1 MQASFCNA
9 TIRTMERIIT
19 YEITNETLAPTIGA
33 FLTGH
38 GISHRI
44 LIRLKN
50 TANGICLNQTPAR
63 TNTPLT
69 VGDLLTIRLLD
80 EVPSEH
86 IPPWNHPLAILYED
100 EDLIVINKEAG
111 LPVHPSQ
118 GHYGTTLAN
127 ALAGYFA
134 SHGETFIFRAVS
146 RLDKD
151 TSGVILIA
159 KHMLSSAIL
168 SSMVADRRIHRT
180 YTAIVSGRTEEAGTI
195 TLPIARK
202 DASVIERC
210 VNPEHGEYACTHY
223 RRLAYDP
230 AIDCS
235 QLLLSLE
242 TGRTHQI
249 RVHMKAIGHPLPGD
263 FLYHPDFRYI
273 GRQTLHS
280 WHLSFSHPITGKA
293 MEFTAP
299 LPEDFR
305 FFGPLQE
312 DYEAAR
318 KGYLLS
324 PLG

>member
-1 MQASFCNA
+1 MK
-9 TIRTMERIIT
+9 RVIT
-19 YEITNETLAPTIGA
+19 YEITNENMTPTAGS
-33 FLTGH
+33 FLSDH

-44 LIRLKN
+44 LVRLKQ
-50 TANGICLNQTPAR
+50 TENGICLNGIPAR

-69 VGDLLTIRLLD
+69 VGDLLTISLSD
-80 EVPSEH
+80 ESSSEH
-86 IPPWNHPLAILYED
+86 IPPWKHPLEILYED

-111 LPVHPSQ
+111 IPVHPSQ

-134 SHGETFIFRAVS
+134 SRGEEFVFRAVS

-159 KHMLSSAIL
+159 KHMLSGAIL

-180 YTAIVSGRTEEAGTI
+180 YTAIVSGRTEEEGTI

-202 DASVIERC
+202 NASVIERC
-210 VNPEHGEYACTHY
+210 VDSEHGEYACTHY

-230 AIDCS
+230 DTDCS

-273 GRQTLHS
+273 GRQALHS
-280 WHLSFSHPITGKA
+280 WHLSFLHPITGKS

-299 LPEDFR
+299 LPQDFR

-312 DYEAAR
+312 EYEAVR
-318 KGYLLS
+318 TDYLLS